1 MFNIIRSQRNAIKY
15 NYFSTTFTEI
25 YSKIVLFSI

>member
-1 MFNIIRSQRNAIKY
+1 MFNIIRSQKNAIKY
-15 NYFSTTFTEI
+15 NYFSTTLRET